1 SLLRLLSCSNR
12 KNMSSLTTALFDG
25 AFVSSYPLYD
35 ETKSGP
41 ISGGLTG
48 LEKVSDQTT
57 HCQFRKLLISQNI
70 WEYLLALANYQ
81 IEQKGALV
89 VKYSRKG

>member
-1 SLLRLLSCSNR
+1 LTSESLEEALKVRLD
-12 KNMSSLTTALFDG
+12 FI
-25 AFVSSYPLYD
+25 V
-35 ETKSGP
+35 
-41 ISGGLTG
+41 ITG